1 MCSDTSFDALD
12 SPDRKLS
19 IYEYSS
25 MQYKYSYPK

>member
-12 SPDRKLS
+12 SPDWKLS

-25 MQYKYSYPK
+25 MQYKYIYPK